1 MSQNN
6 YDFER
11 RFGGIAKLYGDEKL
25 SIFQKS
31 HVCIIGIGGVGSW
44 LAESFARHG
53 VGEIT
58 LIDMDHIAESNI
70 NRQIQ
75 ALDSTVGASKVEIM
89 QSRLKDINPKIMINV
104 IDDFL
109 EETNLEE
116 YIDPNFHFV
125 IDAIDQ
131 VKVKIALAEFCL
143 SKNIS
148 LLIMG
153 GAGGRKNPSLI
164 QIANLDKTFGDPLLS
179 GIRKYLNKQ
188 KKFHGSSF
196 ELPTVFSPEK
206 VIKPPVCEDQG
217 DLQGLNCGG
226 YGSSANVT
234 ASFAF
239 VASSYVLNNL

>member
-188 KKFHGSSF
+188 KKFHGSFF

-206 VIKPPVCEDQG
+206 VIKPTVCEDQG
-217 DLQGLNCGG
+217 DLKGLNCGG